1 METVYVEQESVQLWR
16 SKVGANPIQRLC
28 RTGLAEPGY
37 TEGSIARVSF
47 LGFSRLGPRISADAG
62 RG

>member
-1 METVYVEQESVQLWR
+1 MGTAYVEQKLVQLWR

-47 LGFSRLGPRISADAG
+47 LGFSRLGSRIFAAFG